1 MFQKMRKSAMPK
13 NFLLLSV
20 VMFLS
25 VYTVFGQYQGNK
37 SEVYF
42 YEKNELNFGLQY
54 EANSEREQLLTD
66 FTKEYEEMATGFVKF
81 QFKNNYWNFLDSKQE
96 HIKFNFEVGPLWGNG
111 NWMDSTQV
119 ENIEADHKVFGLRT
133 NASIDYL
140 QRYYYSNKNYTLVQV
155 DGWARYDIYQ
165 QNSKGSSTDS
175 NDVVTFFDEKT
186 NESELRYGFQAKAGW
201 GWGRLNPMNHYM
213 VAEYL
218 LNKYYEGR
226 NFSEEEIRK
235 FADVIAELKHQR
247 NLKTEHK
254 IDVEAGQIK
263 EFLNKKMLLTVPDNL
278 DADWQGGE
286 FLPRYN
292 GERVEGGPFFQYYN
306 REPDFVYGGYIQ
318 YENSK
323 YSSYKWNRN
332 FSANLNYNRYKKQDW
347 ILAELDFGWSYF
359 PDLKNQW
366 DFGLRYIPGIVVN
379 GFKNMES
386 LNHGFI
392 PYLGYFSQI
401 NAKTRVNIA
410 MALRISEDEKI
421 LLPGPEFSIS
431 IYRSRY

>member
-13 NFLLLSV
+13 SFLLLSV
-20 VMFLS
+20 VLFLS
-25 VYTVFGQYQGNK
+25 VYTVSGQYQGNK

-66 FTKEYEEMATGFVKF
+66 FTKEYEEMETGFVKF

-292 GERVEGGPFFQYYN
+292 GGRVEGGPFFQYYN